1 MTHLVILPILLPLIA
16 GSVLLLAE
24 KLGAG
29 SRRAIALVATLA
41 LLPVA
46 LLLLDRVGD
55 GTHLVYALGDWAPP
69 FGIVLVA
76 DRLAVAMLLLTAVV
90 AVASLVYAGAG
101 DDARGPQYHALFQF
115 QLLGING
122 AFLTGDLFNLFVFF
136 EVLLIASYALLL
148 HGLGA
153 RRVGAAMH
161 VVVLNL
167 IGSALFLF
175 AVGTLYGITG
185 TLNLADLARVMPLLG
200 SDVAPLARSGALLL
214 LGVFALKAALLPLG
228 FWLPRAYA
236 AATGATAALF
246 AVLTKVGVYAIL
258 RIYPLV
264 FGPGAGEVANVAAAW
279 VLPAALV
286 TLAFGALGVLAAQTL
301 RTMAGWMVVYSVG
314 TLLVA
319 VGLFT
324 EAGYAAAVY
333 YTAHSTL
340 ASAALFLLADL
351 VARHRPAAADRLD
364 VPDVMPH
371 TTLLGGL
378 FFVTAVTIA
387 GLPPLSGFVGKL
399 MVLEATQQA
408 PVAVVSWSV
417 LLAAALVAIVA
428 VARAGSALFWRTAP
442 EPASAT
448 AAPLDRRSVGAVA
461 GLLACAVGLVLWGG
475 AATSYAWST
484 ARQLADPSGYV
495 AAVLGAD
502 ASAHEQRRS
511 LR

>member
-1 MTHLVILPILLPLIA
+1 VTHLVILPILLPLIA

-24 KLGAG
+24 KLGTG
-29 SRRAIALVATLA
+29 SRRAIALAATIA

-101 DDARGPQYHALFQF
+101 DDERGPQYHALFQF

-153 RRVGAAMH
+153 RRVGAAVH

-175 AVGTLYGITG
+175 AVGTLYGVTG

-200 SDVAPLARSGALLL
+200 PDVAPLARSGALLL

-228 FWLPRAYA
+228 FWLPNAYA

-258 RIYPLV
+258 RVYPLV

-286 TLAFGALGVLAAQTL
+286 TLAFGALGVLAAQAL

-351 VARHRPAAADRLD
+351 IARQRTAAGDRLD
-364 VPDVMPH
+364 RADVMPH
-371 TTLLGGL
+371 ATWLGGL
-378 FFVTAVTIA
+378 FFVTAVTVA

-399 MVLEATQQA
+399 MVLEAA
-408 PVAVVSWSV
+408 WSEPSAVVSWSV
-417 LLAAALVAIVA
+417 LLVAALVVIVA
-428 VARAGSALFWRTAP
+428 AARAGSALFWRTATGP
-442 EPASAT
+442 VAGQVT
-448 AAPLDRRSVGAVA
+448 PLDRRAVGAVA
-461 GLLACAVGLVLWGG
+461 GLLACILGLVIWGG
-475 AATSYAWST
+475 VATSYARDT
-484 ARQLADPSGYV
+484 ARQIADPSGYV
-495 AAVLGAD
+495 AAVLGED
-502 ASAHEQRRS
+502 AGVHEQRRS